1 MACPSRGA
9 SPGPRPPRA
18 LATAAALAALAL
30 ACGGSPAEPPGG
42 PPAFKLSGIGDS
54 MMQGANASAPGEQ
67 LQNSFAQGTSP
78 SVNSIFSRYQA
89 LGLLAGG
96 KEFVS
101 VSGAQMVGGTSNAAV
116 QAGRICQQVKPD
128 RIVLLLGANDV
139 CNRATVA
146 GLYPVD
152 TFRTALKAALDAL
165 GAPACGLPAGSRVHV
180 LSVPRVDRLRA
191 AGLAKDAI
199 WGLPVCQALW
209 SIISICTIVTR
220 ETDPAVLAQVGAR
233 IDAYNDALAAEV
245 AAADAAH
252 GGLAG
257 VHFTTDWVG
266 TTRGTSAD
274 TYPSARRT
282 SPTWTASTHR
292 SRRSASSPASPGRPG
307 SSAPGRSPPAC
318 SEMRRV
324 VGAPGEARWVRDAGC
339 LDCPENVRQLV
350 RLALAAP
357 PT

>member
-18 LATAAALAALAL
+18 LATAAALAALTL
-30 ACGGSPAEPPGG
+30 ACGGSPAQPPGG
-42 PPAFKLSGIGDS
+42 PPALKLSGIGDS
-54 MMQGANASAPGEQ
+54 MMQGANTSVSAPGEQ
-67 LQNSFAQGTSP
+67 PQYSFAQGTSP

-116 QAGRICQQVKPD
+116 QAGRICQQAVKPD

-139 CNRATVA
+139 CNRPTVA
-146 GLYPVD
+146 DLYPVD
-152 TFRTALKAALDAL
+152 TFRAALKGALDAL
-165 GAPACGLPAGSRVHV
+165 SAPACGLPAGTRVHV
-180 LSVPRVDRLRA
+180 LSVPRIDGLRA
-191 AGLAKDAI
+191 AGLAKDAAGAAWCLLVWSSFGI
-199 WGLPVCQALW
+199 C
-209 SIISICTIVTR
+209 SIITQ

-266 TTRGTSAD
+266 TTPNTSAG
-274 TYPSARRT
+274 TYAFGPSDV
-282 SPTWTASTHR
+282 S
-292 SRRSASSPASPGRPG
+292 
-307 SSAPGRSPPAC
+307 
-318 SEMRRV
+318 
-324 VGAPGEARWVRDAGC
+324 D
-339 LDCPENVRQLV
+339 LDCFHPSVAAQRKLACIAWETWELGGRNV
-350 RLALAAP
+350 AACLQ
-357 PT
+357 

>member
-1 MACPSRGA
+1 MACPSRGG
-9 SPGPRPPRA
+9 SRGPRPPRA
-18 LATAAALAALAL
+18 LATAAALAALTL
-30 ACGGSPAEPPGG
+30 ACGGSPAQQPGG

-54 MMQGANASAPGEQ
+54 MMQGANASALGEQ
-67 LQNSFAQGTSP
+67 PHNSFAQGTSP

-116 QAGRICQQVKPD
+116 QAGRICQQAVKPD

-139 CNRATVA
+139 CNRPTVA
-146 GLYPVD
+146 DLHPVD
-152 TFRTALKAALDAL
+152 TFRAALKEALDAL
-165 GAPACGLPAGSRVHV
+165 GAPACGLPAGGRVHV

-245 AAADAAH
+245 ADADAAH

-266 TTRGTSAD
+266 TTPGTSAG
-274 TYPSARRT
+274 TYAFGPADVSDVDCFHPSVAAQRKLACIAWE
-282 SPTWTASTHR
+282 TWELG
-292 SRRSASSPASPGRPG
+292 SRNVA
-307 SSAPGRSPPAC
+307 AC
-318 SEMRRV
+318 V
-324 VGAPGEARWVRDAGC
+324 
-339 LDCPENVRQLV
+339 Q
-350 RLALAAP
+350 
-357 PT
+357 